1 VSREQK
7 GNMSRAAAPPS
18 PAAGRALNASDAPGV
33 EVLPAPRAAA
43 LLPADLLRDDEIII
57 LLIRPSLLFIPL
69 SCLTSLVVI
78 ACIALFLAYLARWR
92 PSVGWS
98 DTYAFALGIGLA
110 TLRLS
115 WQALEWYCQVY
126 VLTDRRVIRRM
137 GVLRVAVFQTQ
148 LKNIQHTS
156 VFTRVRER
164 LFGLGT
170 IGFATS
176 GSDVFEAFWLMIR
189 QPFAVHRTII
199 EAMER
204 YRS

>member
-1 VSREQK
+1 
-7 GNMSRAAAPPS
+7 
-18 PAAGRALNASDAPGV
+18 
-33 EVLPAPRAAA
+33 
-43 LLPADLLRDDEIII
+43 
-57 LLIRPSLLFIPL
+57 
-69 SCLTSLVVI
+69 
-78 ACIALFLAYLARWR
+78 
-92 PSVGWS
+92 
-98 DTYAFALGIGLA
+98 
-110 TLRLS
+110 
-115 WQALEWYCQVY
+115 
-126 VLTDRRVIRRM
+126 M

-189 QPFAVHRTII
+189 QPFAVHRTVV
-199 EAMER
+199 EAIER